1 MVGRNLHFIK
11 NSDQSPPSDYSSIV
25 RYMTDEEVFEEGRG
39 PRVLRSKGSKVQGSQ
54 GPKDQDI
61 SNLHSNTSLTLKKVH
76 LVFNISVHFNL
87 LLKAPLIILTNINKS
102 QTHSKTVHIL
112 IQMNYY
118 FLLLMRSL
126 LLQIWE
132 QESCQRALKI

>member
-1 MVGRNLHFIK
+1 MYELIDPK
-11 NSDQSPPSDYSSIV
+11 LPW
-25 RYMTDEEVFEEGRG
+25 
-39 PRVLRSKGSKVQGSQ
+39 SK
-54 GPKDQDI
+54 GPKDQDL
-61 SNLHSNTSLTLKKVH
+61 SKSHSNASLTLKKVH

-87 LLKAPLIILTNINKS
+87 LLKAHLIILTNINKS

-118 FLLLMRSL
+118 FHLSMRSL

-132 QESCQRALKI
+132 QETCQSALKI